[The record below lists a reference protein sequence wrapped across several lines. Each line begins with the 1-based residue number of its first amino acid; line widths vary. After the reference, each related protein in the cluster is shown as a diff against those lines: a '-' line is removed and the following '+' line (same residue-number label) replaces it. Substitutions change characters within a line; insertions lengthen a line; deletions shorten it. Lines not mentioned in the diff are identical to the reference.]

1 MRLPPLL
8 RALRPHQ
15 WSKNVFVLAA
25 IGFALGDRTLDL
37 SASMSVVLPV
47 VYAFGAFCLAASTIY
62 LINDIRDVES
72 DRVHPEK
79 RLRPIAAGELSVP
92 LARLAAV
99 VCGAGAVGLAT
110 LAGGAPIPVLAVIA
124 AYVTINL
131 AYSYGLKHV
140 ALVDAFCIASG
151 FLLRVVAGGSAAG
164 IHISHW
170 LLLCTLFLALFLAL
184 NKRRGEIT
192 LLGDGRGEH
201 RAILEQYTLGFLDQ
215 MVTVLAACTI
225 VCYTMYTVDDVTAA
239 KFGEGNRLIWTVPF
253 VVFGVGRY
261 MLLAQTGHSTGN
273 PTRVFLGGDTIFA
286 LNTLA
291 WFGMVGAV
299 LAGWL

>member
-1 MRLPPLL
+1 
-8 RALRPHQ
+8 
-15 WSKNVFVLAA
+15 
-25 IGFALGDRTLDL
+25 
-37 SASMSVVLPV
+37 
-47 VYAFGAFCLAASTIY
+47 
-62 LINDIRDVES
+62 
-72 DRVHPEK
+72 
-79 RLRPIAAGELSVP
+79 
-92 LARLAAV
+92 
-99 VCGAGAVGLAT
+99 
-110 LAGGAPIPVLAVIA
+110 
-124 AYVTINL
+124 VTINL

>member
-1 MRLPPLL
+1 MTLPALL

-25 IGFALGDRTLDL
+25 IGFALGDRTLGL
-37 SASMSVVLPV
+37 EASLAAILPV
-47 VYAFGAFCLAASTIY
+47 LAAFGAFCLAASTIY

-72 DRVHPEK
+72 DRLHPEK
-79 RLRPIAAGELSVP
+79 RSRPIAAGEVSVGAARATAVVTALGAVA
-92 LARLAAV
+92 LALAAGGEPVPV
-99 VCGAGAVGLAT
+99 VGVIGL
-110 LAGGAPIPVLAVIA
+110 
-124 AYVTINL
+124 YVAINL
-131 AYSYGLKHV
+131 AYSYGLKKI

-151 FLLRVVAGGSAAG
+151 FLLRVVAGGAAAE
-164 IHISHW
+164 IEISHW

-192 LLGDGRGEH
+192 LLGPDSGRH
-201 RAILEQYTLGFLDQ
+201 RAILDQYTLGFLDQ

-225 VCYTMYTVDDVTAA
+225 VCYTMYTVDDATAA
-239 KFGEGNRLIWTVPF
+239 KFGQDNRLVWSVPF

-261 MLLAQTGHSTGN
+261 MLLAQTGHETGN
-273 PTRVFLGGDTIFA
+273 PTRIFLGGDGIFA

-291 WFGMVGAV
+291 WAAVVAAV
-299 LAGWL
+299 LTGLL